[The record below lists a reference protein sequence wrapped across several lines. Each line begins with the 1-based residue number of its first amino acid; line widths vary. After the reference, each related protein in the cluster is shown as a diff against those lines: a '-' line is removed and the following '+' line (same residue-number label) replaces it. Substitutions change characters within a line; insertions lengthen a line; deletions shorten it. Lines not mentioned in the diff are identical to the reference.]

1 MIEKEFPILEF
12 DEEKNAF
19 IRPNSMI
26 QPVDIAEKCVLCF
39 FSEAIE
45 KKSLKNIRIELLPA
59 LVQNPLGSLF
69 MNWITKAK
77 KNRINTSRGWCPYS
91 RSSNRGTDC
100 VRL

>member
-39 FSEAIE
+39 FSEAVENILLAAAE
-45 KKSLKNIRIELLPA
+45 ESYKKR
-59 LVQNPLGSLF
+59 
-69 MNWITKAK
+69 
-77 KNRINTSRGWCPYS
+77 
-91 RSSNRGTDC
+91 
-100 VRL
+100 